1 MCMETKVTHLHRA
14 CFKCTISG
22 TACLEVSSG
31 QVSGGELTRE
41 EIQRLSSKEAGPGED
56 WEGGGGRGQR

>member
-22 TACLEVSSG
+22 SACLEVSSG

-41 EIQRLSSKEAGPGED
+41 ETQRLPSQEAGPGED
-56 WEGGGGRGQR
+56 REGGGRRGQR